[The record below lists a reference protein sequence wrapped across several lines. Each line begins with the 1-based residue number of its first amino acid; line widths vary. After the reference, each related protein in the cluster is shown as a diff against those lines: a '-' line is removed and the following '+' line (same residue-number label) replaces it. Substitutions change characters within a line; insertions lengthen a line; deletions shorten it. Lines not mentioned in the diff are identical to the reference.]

1 MIKQFYTDLKNA
13 KAAEE
18 LVRDTLASLA
28 PGMKFK
34 CVGDQPEYYHKG
46 DIIAY
51 GEDRMYFIEVKDDS
65 RIADTGNVLCEERVF
80 FREGNYFQKG
90 FMYSDYE
97 IFCVVSQPERKMY
110 FIDFNVLKQIYK
122 KGEYKEIHH
131 PQQYS
136 ECYLL
141 ELCRIKQYGALI
153 KVIDY

>member
-1 MIKQFYTDLKNA
+1 MIKQFYTDLENA
-13 KAAEE
+13 KAAEK

-34 CVGDQPEYYHKG
+34 WVGDQPEYFYKG

-51 GEDRMYFIEVKDDS
+51 GEDKMYFIEVKDDS

-80 FREGNYFQKG
+80 FREGNYYQKG
-90 FMYSDYE
+90 FMYNDYE

-110 FIDFNVLKQIYK
+110 FIDFKVLQQIYK

-141 ELCRIKQYGALI
+141 ELCRIKQFGGLI
-153 KVIDY
+153 KVLSY

>member
-1 MIKQFYTDLKNA
+1 MTKQFYIDLENA
-13 KAAEE
+13 KAAEK

-34 CVGDQPEYYHKG
+34 WVGDQSEYFHKG

-51 GEDRMYFIEVKDDS
+51 GEDKMYFIEVKDDS

-80 FREGNYFQKG
+80 FREGNYYQKG
-90 FMYSDYE
+90 FMYNDYE

-110 FIDFNVLKQIYK
+110 FIDFKVLQQIYK

-141 ELCRIKQYGALI
+141 ELCRIKQFGGLI
-153 KVIDY
+153 KVLSY

>member
-1 MIKQFYTDLKNA
+1 MIKQFKIDLENA

-18 LVRDTLASLA
+18 LVCNTLSSLA

-34 CVGDQPEYYHKG
+34 QVGDQREYFHKG

-65 RIADTGNVLCEERVF
+65 RIADTGRVLCEERVYF
-80 FREGNYFQKG
+80 KEGGYFVKG
-90 FMYSDYE
+90 FMYSDYD

-110 FIDFNVLKQIYK
+110 FIDFKVLQQIYK
-122 KGEYKEIHH
+122 KGDYKEIHH

-141 ELCRIKQYGALI
+141 ELCRIKQAGGLI
-153 KVIDY
+153 KVLEY

>member
-1 MIKQFYTDLKNA
+1 MIKQFFTDLKNA

-28 PGMKFK
+28 PGMTFK
-34 CVGDQPEYYHKG
+34 CVGDQPEYFHKG